1 MLNFIWQNRGAL
13 WTLVGLL
20 AVLCAFVTWMAWV
33 FGWGRFAHRQRPTP
47 SSGQPLRYIVANL
60 FVEIIN
66 DFRHFLALVIVVLFA
81 VALFAAMYP
90 GFRARNVTDL
100 AEGVESVA
108 AALGGLIGSIIGYYF
123 GESAAT
129 RKDDNRSTDE
139 VRDTS
144 TPVQQMPGGKIDGVI
159 AAPEPPVP
167 PVK

>member
-20 AVLCAFVTWMAWV
+20 VVVCAFVTWMAWV
-33 FGWGRFAHRQRPTP
+33 FGWGRFARRSAP
-47 SSGQPLRYIVANL
+47 SSGQTLPYVVTRF

-81 VALFAAMYP
+81 GALGIAMYP
-90 GFRARNVTDL
+90 GFRAGDVGALT
-100 AEGVESVA
+100 EGVESVA

-123 GESAAT
+123 GESAAA
-129 RKDDNRSTDE
+129 RKDADGSMDD

-144 TPVQQMPGGKIDGVI
+144 TPVQQTPGGNMTGVI
-159 AAPEPPVP
+159 PAPEPPDE
-167 PVK
+167 